1 MATTKFKI
9 RGMRRISIPASSAT
23 IGCNIAALRVKVIG
37 LAPCSLVRSQIHPVY
52 RTVLRHRIPRS
63 TSFGTK
69 RVAGDADLGQSPRTM
84 AYRRVDG
91 ARPAAMPALTRI
103 VEDPDLPRRKK
114 SRHSLRVTGPRQ
126 RAGDDDPIIAGE
138 HPRRGARGNAPSA
151 AVSTSPPAPRVSCVY
166 FSLFG
171 SGFAGLGRRAMRM
184 LSSVRT
190 TIARAV
196 LINFLIA
203 GFGGQVSSQSN
214 NEGNPVNEFA
224 ISPVSGQ

>member
-84 AYRRVDG
+84 
-91 ARPAAMPALTRI
+91 
-103 VEDPDLPRRKK
+103 DLWTLP
-114 SRHSLRVTGPRQ
+114 H
-126 RAGDDDPIIAGE
+126 
-138 HPRRGARGNAPSA
+138 
-151 AVSTSPPAPRVSCVY
+151 VSPN
-166 FSLFG
+166 FG
-171 SGFAGLGRRAMRM
+171 SGIHLQPPGSHLP
-184 LSSVRT
+184 T
-190 TIARAV
+190 
-196 LINFLIA
+196 
-203 GFGGQVSSQSN
+203 
-214 NEGNPVNEFA
+214 
-224 ISPVSGQ
+224 